1 MAFAASTPADRDRR
15 GHRVPAGLA
24 VCLAAAAITITV
36 STQAPAPPREG
47 YLEVPGARLF
57 YLDAGGSGPALV
69 LLHAGT
75 GSARVWEHQWAP
87 LGAAGF
93 RVIAYDRRGYGRTTT
108 DPDGPPGTAADD
120 LKALTDALAL
130 DRFHLVGTAAG
141 GIVSI
146 DFALAFPDRLRSL
159 VVANSLGGVTDP
171 SYVALGQRLRPK
183 EFAAL
188 PPDLRELG
196 PAYRA
201 ADPAGTDRWLALERL
216 SRAPGT
222 AVRPQPARQAVTFQM
237 LEGLRVPTL
246 LLTGGAD
253 MYTPPAALQLFS
265 ARIPGATSV
274 VLPDVGHSAYWEQ
287 PEAFNRAVLDFVRRY

>member
-1 MAFAASTPADRDRR
+1 
-15 GHRVPAGLA
+15 VVWA
-24 VCLAAAAITITV
+24 VCLAAAAIGATV
-36 STQAPAPPREG
+36 WTQAPSPPREG

-57 YLDAGGSGPALV
+57 YLDSGGSGPALV
-69 LLHAGT
+69 LLHAAT

-87 LGAAGF
+87 LGAAGY
-93 RVIAYDRRGYGRTTT
+93 RVIAYDRRGYGRTTV
-108 DPDGPPGTAADD
+108 DPGGPAGTAADD
-120 LKALTDALAL
+120 LKSLTDGLAL
-130 DRFHLVGTAAG
+130 DRVHLVGTAAG
-141 GIVSI
+141 GIVAI
-146 DFALAFPDRLRSL
+146 DFALGFADRLRSL

-201 ADPAGTDRWLALERL
+201 ADPDGTDRWLALERV
-216 SRAPGT
+216 SRAPG
-222 AVRPQPARQAVTFQM
+222 AAPPPQPAKHTVTFQM

-253 MYTPPAALQLFS
+253 MYTPPAALQLFA
-265 ARIPGATSV
+265 ARIPNAASV

-287 PEAFNRAVLDFVRRY
+287 PAAFNRAVLEFVRRY

>member
-1 MAFAASTPADRDRR
+1 MSWSIRRR
-15 GHRVPAGLA
+15 GGIGVAIAALA
-24 VCLAAAAITITV
+24 ACLAAGAVSATV
-36 STQAPAPPREG
+36 QTPREG
-47 YLEVPGARLF
+47 SLQVPGARLF
-57 YLDAGGSGPALV
+57 YLDGGGSGPALL

-87 LGAAGF
+87 LGAAGY
-93 RVIAYDRRGYGRTTT
+93 RVIAYDRRGYGRTTI
-108 DPDGPPGTAADD
+108 DPQGPTGTAADD
-120 LKALTDALAL
+120 LKALTDALGL

-141 GIVSI
+141 GIVAI
-146 DFALAFPDRLRSL
+146 DFALGFPERLRTL
-159 VVANSLGGVTDP
+159 VVANSLGGVTDA
-171 SYVALGQRLRPK
+171 SYVALGQRLRPR

-201 ADPAGTDRWLALERL
+201 ANPEGTDRWLALERV
-216 SRAPGT
+216 SRAPG
-222 AVRPQPARQAVTFQM
+222 AAPPVQPAKHIVTFQM

-253 MYTPPAALQLFS
+253 MYTPPAALQLFA
-265 ARIPGATSV
+265 ARIKGATSV

-287 PEAFNRAVLDFVRRY
+287 PEAFNRTVLDFLRRH